1 MQTKKYKML
10 VMEYMK
16 KMEMAERGDGILA
29 AVSGGA
35 DSVCLLWMLKELSE
49 NMGFHL
55 AAFHMNHGIRGTEAD
70 RDEQYVQKMCEQMEI
85 PFRTVRADVRKFA
98 DSQGMSEEEAGRTL
112 RYRYLEETAAEFA
125 CNKIATAH
133 HKDDDAETVLMNLF
147 RGTGLKGLGGIRPVR
162 KLSPERTVIRPLLC
176 MTKPEIEDY
185 LKEREIIW
193 CEDSTNQENRYSRNK
208 VRNVMIPW
216 VKDEI
221 NDRAVDHVLQTAAL
235 ASEADEYFAMEAEKI
250 LGEDKT
256 KIPNAVLDAQPKI
269 LKTYLIRRMIAEAA
283 GQEKDIA
290 ARHVDAV
297 CALTGPGGGTCADL
311 PYGLQ
316 AVRGYELLEI
326 RKKGTAPA
334 GPDLF
339 EDLLEMRVFPWKKD
353 LEIPK
358 NQCTKWF
365 DYDRIKGT
373 LCVRTRESGDY
384 FFYSEEKRKLLKR
397 YFIDEKIP
405 EERRDTIPL
414 LADGDHV
421 LWIIGHRISE
431 YYKITEK
438 TCTVLEV
445 TLCKGE
451 DKWLKEFEYCL
462 KKTL

>member
-1 MQTKKYKML
+1 MQTKKYNML

-16 KMEMAERGDGILA
+16 KMGMADPGDGILA

-49 NMGFHL
+49 VLGFHL
-55 AAFHMNHGIRGTEAD
+55 AVFHLNHGLRGPEAD
-70 RDEQYVQKMCEQMEI
+70 RDEQYVRDLCDRMKI
-85 PFRTVRADVRKFA
+85 PCHAVRDDVGKFA
-98 DSQGMSEEEAGRTL
+98 EEQGMSEEEAGRIL
-112 RYRYLEETAAEFA
+112 RYRYLEEAADRFS

-147 RGTGLKGLGGIRPVR
+147 RGTGLKGIGGIRPVR
-162 KLSPERTVIRPLLC
+162 ELSSERTVIRPLLC
-176 MTKPEIEDY
+176 MSRSEIEDY
-185 LKEREIIW
+185 LKEREITW
-193 CEDSTNQENRYSRNK
+193 CEDSTNKEIQYSRNK
-208 VRNVMIPW
+208 VRNVLIPW

-221 NDRAVDHVLQTAAL
+221 NDRAVDHVLQAASL
-235 ASEADEYFAMEAEKI
+235 ASQADAYFTREAEKI
-250 LGEDKT
+250 LGNKNTRILID
-256 KIPNAVLDAQPKI
+256 VLDAQPEI
-269 LKTYLIRRMIAEAA
+269 LRSYLIRRMIAAAA

-290 ARHVDAV
+290 ARHVEAV
-297 CALTGPGGGTCADL
+297 CALTGPGGGTYVDL

-316 AVRGYELLEI
+316 AVRGYEWLEI
-326 RKKGTAPA
+326 RRKGTVSERT
-334 GPDLF
+334 DF
-339 EDLLEMRVFPWKKD
+339 SEDLLKMRVFPWKKD

-405 EERRDTIPL
+405 EERRDEIPL
-414 LADGDHV
+414 LADGGHV

-431 YYKITEK
+431 YYKITEN

-445 TLCKGE
+445 TLRKGE
-451 DKWLKEFEYCL
+451 NKWLKEFEFCL
-462 KKTL
+462 KKKL